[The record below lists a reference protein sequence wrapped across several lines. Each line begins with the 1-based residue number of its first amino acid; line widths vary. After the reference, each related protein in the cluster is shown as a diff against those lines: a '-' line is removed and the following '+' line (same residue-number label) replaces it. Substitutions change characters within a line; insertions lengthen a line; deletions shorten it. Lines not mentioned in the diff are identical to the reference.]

1 MWKAAAPW
9 ATPQLC
15 QLLLNGR
22 KNRGGEQ
29 VYTSFFQ
36 LLYFPPHFVP
46 ARTIKS
52 EYFEFENSQGHQGK
66 YVKISFHFD
75 HLRCGHKRFLQH
87 VGKVADFWHQIEF
100 WDLVSPDHKR
110 VGDFLISNLR
120 HPNVCGIK
128 KSSEWIDLVGNP
140 TLSVSW
146 CLMALLGR
154 KKGRAGS
161 HPRAGEGEGEA
172 EEMDLLISSFPIPV
186 LGEVV
191 R

>member
-1 MWKAAAPW
+1 M
-9 ATPQLC
+9 
-15 QLLLNGR
+15 
-22 KNRGGEQ
+22 
-29 VYTSFFQ
+29 
-36 LLYFPPHFVP
+36 
-46 ARTIKS
+46 
-52 EYFEFENSQGHQGK
+52 
-66 YVKISFHFD
+66 
-75 HLRCGHKRFLQH
+75 
-87 VGKVADFWHQIEF
+87 
-100 WDLVSPDHKR
+100 
-110 VGDFLISNLR
+110 GDFLISNLR

-161 HPRAGEGEGEA
+161 HPRAGEGEA

>member
-1 MWKAAAPW
+1 M
-9 ATPQLC
+9 
-15 QLLLNGR
+15 
-22 KNRGGEQ
+22 
-29 VYTSFFQ
+29 
-36 LLYFPPHFVP
+36 
-46 ARTIKS
+46 
-52 EYFEFENSQGHQGK
+52 
-66 YVKISFHFD
+66 
-75 HLRCGHKRFLQH
+75 
-87 VGKVADFWHQIEF
+87 GKVADFWHQIEF

>member
-1 MWKAAAPW
+1 M
-9 ATPQLC
+9 
-15 QLLLNGR
+15 
-22 KNRGGEQ
+22 
-29 VYTSFFQ
+29 
-36 LLYFPPHFVP
+36 
-46 ARTIKS
+46 
-52 EYFEFENSQGHQGK
+52 
-66 YVKISFHFD
+66 
-75 HLRCGHKRFLQH
+75 
-87 VGKVADFWHQIEF
+87 
-100 WDLVSPDHKR
+100 
-110 VGDFLISNLR
+110 
-120 HPNVCGIK
+120 
-128 KSSEWIDLVGNP
+128 GNP